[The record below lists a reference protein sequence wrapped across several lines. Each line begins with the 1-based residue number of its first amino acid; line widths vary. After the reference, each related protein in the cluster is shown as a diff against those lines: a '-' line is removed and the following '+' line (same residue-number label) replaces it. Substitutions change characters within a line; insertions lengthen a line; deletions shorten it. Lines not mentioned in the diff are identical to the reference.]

1 MQAKLN
7 IVLKLVTEIGLTIRS
22 DSALYPLSILDDND
36 RLRLSLS
43 ELVEK
48 YEINEDDLDTLTGR
62 LNEVKKKL
70 FEITIL
76 EAGRTIGSPIE
87 LKELKAR
94 GVEKLVT
101 IPEEIK
107 SQVKKIENN
116 IFVEQAF
123 LTQQR
128 KKTKETIV
136 EENNLLPNLNFRVG
150 VSLLLTL
157 FAGMFV
163 VLGYIASTDER
174 FYDKDF
180 GYWSMLLGGL
190 AVLVTLNLLVIRLV
204 QAIRFNLNRQ
214 KAIDEL
220 GSKYIIKLEA
230 DYEALESEL
239 RRKIFAIESGVYVN
253 ACKEQ
258 IFISKNE
265 KKELLDNLI
274 EHVH

>member
-48 YEINEDDLDTLTGR
+48 YEINEDDLDTLAGR

-70 FEITIL
+70 FEINIL

-163 VLGYIASTDER
+163 VFCRD
-174 FYDKDF
+174 
-180 GYWSMLLGGL
+180 LGGQNGL
-190 AVLVTLNLLVIRLV
+190 
-204 QAIRFNLNRQ
+204 
-214 KAIDEL
+214 K
-220 GSKYIIKLEA
+220 KLF
-230 DYEALESEL
+230 LK
-239 RRKIFAIESGVYVN
+239 RI
-253 ACKEQ
+253 
-258 IFISKNE
+258 
-265 KKELLDNLI
+265 
-274 EHVH
+274 

>member
-1 MQAKLN
+1 
-7 IVLKLVTEIGLTIRS
+7 
-22 DSALYPLSILDDND
+22 
-36 RLRLSLS
+36 
-43 ELVEK
+43 
-48 YEINEDDLDTLTGR
+48 
-62 LNEVKKKL
+62 
-70 FEITIL
+70 
-76 EAGRTIGSPIE
+76 
-87 LKELKAR
+87 
-94 GVEKLVT
+94 
-101 IPEEIK
+101 
-107 SQVKKIENN
+107 
-116 IFVEQAF
+116 
-123 LTQQR
+123 
-128 KKTKETIV
+128 
-136 EENNLLPNLNFRVG
+136 
-150 VSLLLTL
+150 
-157 FAGMFV
+157 MFV

-239 RRKIFAIESGVYVN
+239 RRRIFAIESGVYVN

-265 KKELLDNLI
+265 KKELLDNLL